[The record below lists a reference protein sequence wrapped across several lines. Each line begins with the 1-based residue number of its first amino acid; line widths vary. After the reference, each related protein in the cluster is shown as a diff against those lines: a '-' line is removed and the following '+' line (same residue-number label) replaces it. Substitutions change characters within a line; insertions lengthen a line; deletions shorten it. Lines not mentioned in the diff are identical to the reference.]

1 MNNKWDKILLELSYR
16 VSSGIPDLTNEQH
29 LMKLWDILKEH
40 NWNIDARVELLGNLS
55 NQDIQKPDLL
65 SEALMK
71 QQEIYKDGGKYAVML
86 LKFIQDQT
94 PLKTNTGDMIVLDR
108 SNLTSKGFG
117 GQDNLRDVLKNT
129 TKENVMT
136 WFGDGLKSAPLT
148 LKDTKGNMYNLNNI
162 DKGKFS
168 GKEVGGSGKVDAANY
183 EMGICVAHAM
193 LNKGMSY
200 QKALAATG
208 IDRTKYEK
216 YREAVE
222 PVGMKV
228 AENISS
234 FPLLS
239 HSGAGKASV
248 VNPYSNNTPKTDIFG
263 GASHRI
269 SLKQEGGAQ
278 LMSGGSAD
286 TKGVF
291 VGAKTF
297 WSEFEKKEMNP
308 LVNDIINSINND
320 FKKISGDNTVS
331 KIKQKFGQYYLNLR
345 RPEIQKELNS
355 VKKDLMKD
363 KSWARKLKKEA
374 NAIDMHIKVE
384 MNELGLFR
392 GSSDSTH
399 IIPGVSKVSPNK
411 VSKQFQD
418 FFKTYDNMEAA
429 DEARQVLE
437 HAMDIKSNLAPKF
450 DKIWESPIFK
460 KWVVYEAAS
469 GNYKFSGNSDLNS
482 SEAAMANR
490 ILQFNSSGKVKDV
503 MITPD
508 WAKGY
513 SGKVSSTVG
522 YKTAGKTKATAWRLM
537 TEQGVKNPENYNSL
551 FEYELEKIL
560 NTENKV
566 LTEGINKII
575 TESQLLQEG
584 FLDNLRKKGQDFIK
598 NVKKAFTK
606 LMNTIKNFV
615 KKYFIQVLKKV
626 SAKLKQF
633 AQQGFN
639 FFVDALGIQVNGSA
653 RVGKI
658 SL

>member
-1 MNNKWDKILLELSYR
+1 
-16 VSSGIPDLTNEQH
+16 
-29 LMKLWDILKEH
+29 
-40 NWNIDARVELLGNLS
+40 
-55 NQDIQKPDLL
+55 
-65 SEALMK
+65 
-71 QQEIYKDGGKYAVML
+71 
-86 LKFIQDQT
+86 
-94 PLKTNTGDMIVLDR
+94 
-108 SNLTSKGFG
+108 
-117 GQDNLRDVLKNT
+117 
-129 TKENVMT
+129 
-136 WFGDGLKSAPLT
+136 
-148 LKDTKGNMYNLNNI
+148 
-162 DKGKFS
+162 
-168 GKEVGGSGKVDAANY
+168 
-183 EMGICVAHAM
+183 
-193 LNKGMSY
+193 
-200 QKALAATG
+200 
-208 IDRTKYEK
+208 
-216 YREAVE
+216 
-222 PVGMKV
+222 
-228 AENISS
+228 
-234 FPLLS
+234 
-239 HSGAGKASV
+239 
-248 VNPYSNNTPKTDIFG
+248 
-263 GASHRI
+263 
-269 SLKQEGGAQ
+269 
-278 LMSGGSAD
+278 
-286 TKGVF
+286 
-291 VGAKTF
+291 
-297 WSEFEKKEMNP
+297 
-308 LVNDIINSINND
+308 
-320 FKKISGDNTVS
+320 
-331 KIKQKFGQYYLNLR
+331 
-345 RPEIQKELNS
+345 
-355 VKKDLMKD
+355 
-363 KSWARKLKKEA
+363 
-374 NAIDMHIKVE
+374 
-384 MNELGLFR
+384 
-392 GSSDSTH
+392 
-399 IIPGVSKVSPNK
+399 
-411 VSKQFQD
+411 
-418 FFKTYDNMEAA
+418 
-429 DEARQVLE
+429 
-437 HAMDIKSNLAPKF
+437 MDIKSNLAPKF

-653 RVGKI
+653 RVGEI